1 MLQASRSGI
10 YAVVT
15 ILASLSSPAAH
26 AQWSGHATAGFGRG
40 LGAISLSQG
49 NLSLSRNSLRERAAR
64 RSNGPAPAAAA
75 REVELTYTPD
85 PKITE
90 KIRVSM
96 IDLASATNP
105 ESRPKWEKVMA
116 DDAMLRDFDQ
126 VMAAHGYSRLNFAD
140 DVATLLAYC
149 WEIANGRDANE
160 AQIRGAH
167 DQMRKVARTDPK
179 LRDLPNAERQ
189 ALAESIAYQVL
200 FMRAAQL
207 AAERSG
213 SEPQLAELR
222 ASATKAAS
230 QYGVDVSRMN
240 LTEKGFKRKRG

>member
-1 MLQASRSGI
+1 MRHASRRAGI
-10 YAVVT
+10 CAG
-15 ILASLSSPAAH
+15 LAMLALLCGSSAH
-26 AQWSGHATAGFGRG
+26 AQWSGRATAGFGRG

-49 NLSLSRNSLRERAAR
+49 NLSLGRNALRERAAR
-64 RSNGPAPAAAA
+64 RSNGSAPAASQ
-75 REVELTYTPD
+75 REVALTYTPD
-85 PKITE
+85 PKVTE

-149 WEIANGRDANE
+149 WEVANGRDASE

-167 DQMRKVARTDPK
+167 DQIRRVARTNPK
-179 LRDLPNAERQ
+179 LRGLPNAERQ

-213 SEPQLAELR
+213 SQPQLAELR

-230 QYGVDVSRMN
+230 QYGVDVSRME
-240 LTEKGFKRKRG
+240 LTEKGFKRH

>member
-1 MLQASRSGI
+1 MLHASRRFGVC
-10 YAVVT
+10 AAFVM
-15 ILASLSSPAAH
+15 LACLCGSSAQ

-40 LGAISLSQG
+40 LGAVSLSQG
-49 NLSLSRNSLRERAAR
+49 NLSLGRNALRERAAR
-64 RSNGPAPAAAA
+64 RSNGSAAASQ
-75 REVELTYTPD
+75 REVPLTYTPD

-105 ESRPKWEKVMA
+105 ESRPKWEKAMA

-126 VMAAHGYSRLNFAD
+126 VMAMHGYSRLNFAD

-149 WEIANGRDANE
+149 WEVANGREAND

-167 DQMRKVARTDPK
+167 DQMRHVARTNPK

-207 AAERSG
+207 SAERSG
-213 SEPQLAELR
+213 SQPQLAELR

-230 QYGVDVSRMN
+230 QYGVDVSRMT
-240 LTEKGFKRKRG
+240 LTEKGFKRH

>member
-1 MLQASRSGI
+1 MRHASCRAGL
-10 YAVVT
+10 AV
-15 ILASLSSPAAH
+15 LALLCSSSAH
-26 AQWSGHATAGFGRG
+26 AQWSGRATAGFGRG

-49 NLSLSRNSLRERAAR
+49 NLSLGRNALRERAAR
-64 RSNGPAPAAAA
+64 RSNGSAAASQ
-75 REVELTYTPD
+75 REVALTYTPD
-85 PKITE
+85 PKVTE

-149 WEIANGRDANE
+149 WEVANGREASE

-167 DQMRKVARTDPK
+167 DQIRRVARTDPK
-179 LRDLPNAERQ
+179 LRGLPNAERQ

-213 SEPQLAELR
+213 SQPQLAELR

-230 QYGVDVSRMN
+230 QYGVDVSRMA
-240 LTEKGFKRKRG
+240 LTEKGFKRQ

>member
-1 MLQASRSGI
+1 MLEAPRRPGI
-10 YAVVT
+10 GVV
-15 ILASLSSPAAH
+15 LAALACVCSSAAH

-40 LGAISLSQG
+40 LGAMSLSQG
-49 NLSLSRNSLRERAAR
+49 NLSLGRNSLRERAAR
-64 RSNGPAPAAAA
+64 RGNGPAPAAAA
-75 REVELTYTPD
+75 RGVALTYTPD

-149 WEIANGRDANE
+149 WEVANGRDANE

-167 DQMRKVARTDPK
+167 NQMRRVALTNPT
-179 LRDLPNAERQ
+179 LRALPNAERQ

-213 SEPQLAELR
+213 NQPKLAELR
-222 ASATKAAS
+222 ESATKAAG
-230 QYGVDVSRMN
+230 QYGVDVAHMV
-240 LTEKGFKRKRG
+240 LTEKGFRRP